1 MSRLKDARALLED
14 ELRAALED
22 TPLGVFGTVPEA
34 LEPPC
39 VVIQAADPFL
49 TPGDTFAGE
58 WSAHYDLILCLELL
72 SNAQATED
80 LEDHLPGLLEALAG
94 TEYGVD
100 AVGRPGP
107 VHTAEWVAHAITV
120 SVSRFLIL

>member
-1 MSRLKDARALLED
+1 MSRLKDGRALLEAD
-14 ELRAALED
+14 LRAGLEA
-22 TPLGVFGTVPEA
+22 TPLNVVGTVPEA

-49 TPGDTFAGE
+49 LPGDTFAGE
-58 WSAHYDLILCLELL
+58 WAVHYDLILCLDLL

-80 LEDHLPGLLEALAG
+80 LEDHLPALLAAVEA

-100 AVGRPGP
+100 SVGRPGP

-120 SVSRFLIL
+120 TVSRFITL

>member
-1 MSRLKDARALLED
+1 MSALKDARALLATDLRDVLEAAGIGVED
-14 ELRAALED
+14 
-22 TPLGVFGTVPEA
+22 TVPEA
-34 LEPPC
+34 LNSPC

-58 WSAHYDLILCLELL
+58 WSASYDLILCVDLL
-72 SNAQATED
+72 SNAQAIED
-80 LEDHLPGLLEALAG
+80 LEAYLVELLAAVEA

-100 AVGRPGP
+100 TVGRPGP

-120 SVSRFLIL
+120 TVSRFVTL

>member
-1 MSRLKDARALLED
+1 MSALKAGRALLEAD
-14 ELRAALED
+14 LRAALED
-22 TPLGVFGTVPEA
+22 TPLAVFGTVPEA

-49 TPGDTFAGE
+49 TPGETFAGE
-58 WSAHYDLILCLELL
+58 WAVHYDLILCLELL

-94 TEYGVD
+94 TEYGID

-107 VHTAEWVAHAITV
+107 VHTAEWMAHAVTV
-120 SVSRFLIL
+120 TVSRFLLL